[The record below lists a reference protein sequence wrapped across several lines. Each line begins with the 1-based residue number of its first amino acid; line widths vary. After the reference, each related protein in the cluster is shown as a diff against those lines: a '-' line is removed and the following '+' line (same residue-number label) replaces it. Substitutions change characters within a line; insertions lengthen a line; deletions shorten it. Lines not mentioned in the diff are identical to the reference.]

1 MEEISSIEIK
11 IVDMWD
17 PYEIMRLYQLA
28 GWWDE
33 EQDNI
38 SEILPLI
45 KNSFAFVV
53 ALDETT
59 NCCIGIGRAI
69 SDRISDAYIQDVFVL
84 PDYRQRGIA
93 SRIVKTIVDE
103 CINANIL
110 WIALIAEVGVDS
122 LYAHLGFEPME
133 TGNIPMQYIVKK
145 S

>member
-1 MEEISSIEIK
+1 MVEISGIEIK
-11 IVDMWD
+11 IVDTWD
-17 PYEIMRLYQLA
+17 PNEIMRLYQAA

-33 EQDNI
+33 HDNI

-53 ALDETT
+53 AIDETT

-84 PDYRQRGIA
+84 PDYRLRGIG

-110 WIALIAEVGVDS
+110 WIALIAEVGFDS
-122 LYAHLGFEPME
+122 LYAHLGFEPMK